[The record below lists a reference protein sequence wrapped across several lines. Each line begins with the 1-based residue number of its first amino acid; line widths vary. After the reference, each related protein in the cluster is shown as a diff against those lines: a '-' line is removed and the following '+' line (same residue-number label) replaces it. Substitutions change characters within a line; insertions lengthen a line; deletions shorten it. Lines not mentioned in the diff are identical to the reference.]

1 MAAVEWLVFGRL
13 WTTQTPII
21 DGVSRDVTA
30 SLGGLYLVHPTTAA
44 LDMLARLVAAMT
56 TGGVA
61 SPAAFVTEAG
71 YVRLT
76 SSGVFTIDWTTG
88 ATTLRDLLG
97 FTGNLA
103 AASAYTAANRS
114 PLLWR
119 PGKVLTPELAQLG
132 VQGQRVLDI
141 SATIGQGG
149 NLTVR
154 QEGTPT
160 TVNRFS
166 GRYIPKARYQNST
179 TPSAGD
185 YTYAWEYELC
195 TGKKF
200 HILRGVTEG
209 SSTTASAS
217 YGSATMLGPYVADLS
232 DGGFRRTPMVRS
244 AGFGLVEAYYDIT
257 VPAVLTSQ
265 FA

>member
-13 WTTQTPII
+13 WTTQSFTIEGNP
-21 DGVSRDVTA
+21 VSVTA
-30 SLGGLYLVHPTTAA
+30 SLGGLYLTHPTAA
-44 LDMLARLVAAMT
+44 LDLLARFVVAMT
-56 TGGVA
+56 TGTVG
-61 SPAAFVTEAG
+61 SPAAFVTEAR

-76 SSGVFTIDWTTG
+76 GAGVFEVDWTG
-88 ATTLRDLLG
+88 AETLRDLLG
-97 FTGNLA
+97 FTGTLSG
-103 AASAYTAANRS
+103 ASAYTAPNRS
-114 PLLWR
+114 PLLWS
-119 PGKVLTPELAQLG
+119 PGKVLTPDLAQLG
-132 VQGQRVLDI
+132 VHGQRVLDI

-166 GRYIPKARYQNST
+166 GRYIPKARYQSGA
-179 TPSAGD
+179 TPAAGE

-217 YGSATMLGPYVADLS
+217 YGSATALGPYVADLS
-232 DGGFRRTPMVRS
+232 DGGFRRTPFVRS